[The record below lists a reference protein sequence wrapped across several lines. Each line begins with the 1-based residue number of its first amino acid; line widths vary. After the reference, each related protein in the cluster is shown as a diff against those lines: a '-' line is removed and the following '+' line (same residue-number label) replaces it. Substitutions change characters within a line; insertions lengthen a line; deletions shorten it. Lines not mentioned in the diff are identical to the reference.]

1 MWWAITIIVGL
12 FIICNVP
19 DSNPDRTEKKID
31 QLIEKTNKL
40 EEKIDKFEEQLNELN
55 IKNKKRKNE

>member
-40 EEKIDKFEEQLNELN
+40 EEQLNELN